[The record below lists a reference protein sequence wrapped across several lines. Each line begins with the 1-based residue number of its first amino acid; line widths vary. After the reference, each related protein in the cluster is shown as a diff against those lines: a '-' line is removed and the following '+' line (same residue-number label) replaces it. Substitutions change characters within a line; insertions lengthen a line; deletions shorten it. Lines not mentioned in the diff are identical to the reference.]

1 MERFP
6 KGSGEKSLHGLCI
19 FFQQLHLK
27 IFGISIFSKQCSVI
41 LNRERENGEG
51 KGVHETREWS
61 CLDIKDFHQGLKLF
75 ICTLTLTTKP
85 TLISRR
91 ANKNSVL
98 IFPNHRNYW
107 INKNKSHISLKKLV
121 LKYLY
126 KNIKVY
132 KLFFFFCLVLFEAC
146 VDPWKHHM
154 HNNTSTGKVATK
166 ELDICSSFFSL
177 HIYTLQ

>member
-1 MERFP
+1 MILP
-6 KGSGEKSLHGLCI
+6 WDKGLS
-19 FFQQLHLK
+19 
-27 IFGISIFSKQCSVI
+27 
-41 LNRERENGEG
+41 
-51 KGVHETREWS
+51 
-61 CLDIKDFHQGLKLF
+61 HQRLKLL

-91 ANKNSVL
+91 ANKNFVL
-98 IFPNHRNYW
+98 IFLNHRNYW

-121 LKYLY
+121 SKYLY

-132 KLFFFFCLVLFEAC
+132 KFFCFVLFEAC

-166 ELDICSSFFSL
+166 ELDICSSFFFLFTYIHVTIKIILFWLFGGS
-177 HIYTLQ
+177 ILQQAKYFF